1 MFLDPTFV
9 LLIPAIILA
18 IWAQNKVNSSFSR
31 YSKVKSSFG
40 MTGSELARH
49 LLDSAGLYNIKI
61 ENIKGKLTDHYDPKK
76 KVVRLSESTR
86 NNLSVAALGV
96 VAHEIGHVIQDK
108 KNYTPLVIR
117 NAFAPVANIGSGL
130 SWIIFIIG
138 FLFWS
143 PILVRLGIILFSL
156 VVLFTLITLPVEY
169 NASNLAKRMLTRL
182 GMPKKEVVAVNN
194 VLSAA
199 ALTYVASTLMAAL
212 QLMRMIF
219 LSGFIGGDS

>member
-1 MFLDPTFV
+1 MFLDPTFI

-18 IWAQNKVNSSFSR
+18 IWAQNKVKSSFSR
-31 YSKVKSSFG
+31 YSKVNSSFG

-49 LLDSAGLYNIKI
+49 LLDNVGLYNIKI
-61 ENIKGKLTDHYDPKK
+61 ESIKGKLTDHYDPKK
-76 KVVRLSESTR
+76 KVVRLSEATK
-86 NNLSVAALGV
+86 NNKSIAALGV

-108 KNYTPLVIR
+108 ANYTPLVVR
-117 NAFAPVANIGSGL
+117 NAFAPVANFGSGL
-130 SWIIFIIG
+130 SWIIFIFG

-143 PILVRLGIILFSL
+143 PFLVRLGIILFSL

-169 NASNLAKRMLTRL
+169 NASKRAKIMLTRL
-182 GMPKKEVVAVNN
+182 GMPKKEVLAVNN

-212 QLMRMIF
+212 QLLRMI
-219 LSGFIGGDS
+219 LLAGFMGGDS

>member
-1 MFLDPTFV
+1 V
-9 LLIPAIILA
+9 
-18 IWAQNKVNSSFSR
+18 
-31 YSKVKSSFG
+31 
-40 MTGSELARH
+40 
-49 LLDSAGLYNIKI
+49 
-61 ENIKGKLTDHYDPKK
+61 
-76 KVVRLSESTR
+76 
-86 NNLSVAALGV
+86 
-96 VAHEIGHVIQDK
+96 QDK
-108 KNYTPLVIR
+108 KNYAPLVIR

-143 PILVRLGIILFSL
+143 PMLVRLGIILFSL

-182 GMPKKEVVAVNN
+182 GMPKKEVIAVNN

-199 ALTYVASTLMAAL
+199 ALTYVSSTLMAAL
-212 QLMRMIF
+212 QLLRMIF

>member
-1 MFLDPTFV
+1 MFLDPTFI

-18 IWAQNKVNSSFSR
+18 IWAQNKVKSSFSR

-49 LLDSAGLYNIKI
+49 LLDNVGLYNIKI
-61 ENIKGKLTDHYDPKK
+61 ESIKGKLTDHYDPKK
-76 KVVRLSESTR
+76 KVVRLSEATKNSE
-86 NNLSVAALGV
+86 SIAALGV

-108 KNYTPLVIR
+108 ANYTPLVVR
-117 NAFAPVANIGSGL
+117 NAFAPVANFGSGL

-143 PILVRLGIILFSL
+143 PLLVRLGIILFSL

-169 NASNLAKRMLTRL
+169 NASKRAKIMLSRL
-182 GMPKKEVVAVNN
+182 GMPKKEVLAVNN

-199 ALTYVASTLMAAL
+199 ALTYIASTLIAAL
-212 QLMRMIF
+212 QLLRMI
-219 LSGFIGGDS
+219 LLAGFMGGDS